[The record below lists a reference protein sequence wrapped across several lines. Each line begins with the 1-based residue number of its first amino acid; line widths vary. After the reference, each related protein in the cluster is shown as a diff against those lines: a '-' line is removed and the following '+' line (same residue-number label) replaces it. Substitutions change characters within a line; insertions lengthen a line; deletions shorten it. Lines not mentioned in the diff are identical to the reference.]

1 MNRSAASGSRPRDHM
16 MERTAGPLTMKNKLG
31 IIGGGQLAKMTAQA
45 AAQLGCKVVVLE
57 RQAEFPAGSVA
68 ACTLIGDWDNP
79 ESLLELASLSDVVTL
94 ENEFVAPSA
103 LAVLEQR
110 GHKLLPPSTTM
121 RITQDK
127 FVQKQTLAAAGLPVP
142 RFADAPN
149 PTAITTAAAQFGW
162 PLVLKRRKLG
172 YDGKGNATLRGPAD
186 IQAAWQRLEGDRHPL
201 YVEEFCPFTMEL
213 AVIVTRG
220 QDGATVLYPVTET
233 INRNHICHVTK
244 TPAPVPAAAAARAAE
259 LARRTTEVIGIVG
272 SMGLELFLRDDG
284 AVLINEIAPRVHNT
298 GHYTIE
304 ACACSQFENH
314 VRAVLG
320 WPLGSPAMRAP
331 AAVMVNLLGSAD
343 GPGTPQGLADA
354 LRVAGAHI
362 HIYGKTRSA
371 KGRKMGHVTAL
382 GATLDEALAT
392 AQRAADCIR
401 FGTAQQ

>member
-1 MNRSAASGSRPRDHM
+1 
-16 MERTAGPLTMKNKLG
+16 MKNKLG

-45 AAQLGCKVVVLE
+45 AAQLGCEVVVLE

-68 ACTLIGDWDNP
+68 ARTVIGDWDKP
-79 ESLLELASLSDVVTL
+79 ESLLELASLSDVITL
-94 ENEFVAPSA
+94 ENEFVDHGA

-110 GHKLLPPSTTM
+110 GHKLLPPAATM
-121 RITQDK
+121 RRIQDK
-127 FVQKQTLAAAGLPVP
+127 FIQKQTLAAAGLPVP

-149 PTAITTAAAQFGW
+149 PTAITAAAAQFGW

-259 LARRTTEVIGIVG
+259 LARRTAEVIGIVG